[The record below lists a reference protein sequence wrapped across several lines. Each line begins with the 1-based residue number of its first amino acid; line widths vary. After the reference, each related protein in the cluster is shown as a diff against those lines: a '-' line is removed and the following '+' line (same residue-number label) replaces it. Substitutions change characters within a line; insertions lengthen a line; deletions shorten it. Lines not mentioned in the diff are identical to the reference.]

1 MRKDLVLI
9 TALYYNYRMLIIP
22 GAHRRILKHFIAK
35 SGTYLRS
42 NNFANSGICYFWQ
55 FWWTLLF
62 CQKWQFLLTPKLP
75 KLDSEH
81 TCYNTRRSILMK
93 GGLNRY
99 YSKANLLNHWT
110 KFSRGQLKLM
120 DPLNVPYSLFPQVL
134 MLKTSPSSPCSH
146 PL

>member
-1 MRKDLVLI
+1 
-9 TALYYNYRMLIIP
+9 MLIIP

-99 YSKANLLNHWT
+99 YSKANLLNHYANSKNVVYELQSIISLRNPRYDT
-110 KFSRGQLKLM
+110 GENTISL
-120 DPLNVPYSLFPQVL
+120 PLNILN
-134 MLKTSPSSPCSH
+134 
-146 PL
+146 